1 MTVNQSPHDS
11 QTLAAIGALAYC
23 VSDVVHEVLGHAGSC
38 VLSGGQVAL
47 LSSAWFRCQ
56 GGGVA
61 ADLGGPIANLL
72 AGGLLWLALSC
83 GIVRI
88 RPQLRLL
95 VLLTL
100 VFNLFWAGGG
110 MLYSAL
116 TGQDDGALLVSAR
129 QPPWLYR
136 VILFVCGLLLYRWT
150 MRLLAREIQPFLDES
165 GRSSRPRSGRL
176 LLVPY
181 LAAGIAA
188 CLAALTYGPDAL
200 GAVQEAALESFA
212 ANIGLLFLYRRASP
226 PAVSAGGR
234 LVIHRSPW
242 LLTAAILG
250 CIAFTLTLGHGYGSR
265 S

>member
-1 MTVNQSPHDS
+1 MTANQPHHDG

-23 VSDVVHEVLGHAGSC
+23 MSAVVHEVLGHAGSC

-47 LSSAWFRCQ
+47 LTSAWFRCQ
-56 GGGVA
+56 GGGMA

-83 GIVRI
+83 GILRI
-88 RPQLRLL
+88 TPQLRLL

-110 MLYSAL
+110 MMYSAL
-116 TGQDDGALLVSAR
+116 TGKDDWALLVTAR
-129 QPPWLYR
+129 QPVWLYR
-136 VILFVCGLLLYRWT
+136 VILLVCGLLLYRWT
-150 MRLLAREIQPFLDES
+150 MGLLAREIQPFLDES
-165 GRSSRPRSGRL
+165 GRSMRPRPGRL
-176 LLVPY
+176 LLVLY
-181 LAAGIAA
+181 LAAGVAA
-188 CLAALTYGPDAL
+188 CLAALTYGPDPL
-200 GAVQEAALESFA
+200 GAVREAALESFA
-212 ANIGLLFLYRRASP
+212 ANIALLFLYRRARS
-226 PAVSAGGR
+226 PAVAAGGR

-250 CIAFTLTLGHGYGSR
+250 CIAFALTLGHGYQSM